1 LIETPYNTITDAMT
15 AMASA
20 TPEPTYEI
28 CVTLSYDAKKKTY
41 MSHYFF
47 DINEAYICY
56 QEFMCELGK
65 NFSVIELIETTD
77 EVSVR
82 LLDRVT
88 DDGSVR
94 NDVMK
99 SLESILKE
107 LETPASDCER
117 EKELERHRENSE
129 KFAQQSREDREGG
142 EVMRKSLCKITRNM
156 KDTENK
162 RARCKYDSETESDA
176 GSDAGSDT
184 ESEHETEVVAE
195 EYNRFHFVNIVYDVR
210 KMPDDIFNL
219 FLEEVMRESANRESF
234 KKVREDRASNV
245 VV

>member
-1 LIETPYNTITDAMT
+1 
-15 AMASA
+15 MASVPSA
-20 TPEPTYEI
+20 TSVAPEPTYEI
-28 CVTLSYDAKKKTY
+28 CVTLSYDTKKKTY

-88 DDGSVR
+88 DDGSIR
-94 NDVMK
+94 KDVMK

-117 EKELERHRENSE
+117 EKELERARENLE
-129 KFAQQSREDREGG
+129 KFAQQRLEDREGG
-142 EVMRKSLCKITRNM
+142 EVMRKGLCKITRNM

-162 RARCKYDSETESDA
+162 RERCKYDSETES
-176 GSDAGSDT
+176 
-184 ESEHETEVVAE
+184 ESETEC
-195 EYNRFHFVNIVYDVR
+195 
-210 KMPDDIFNL
+210 
-219 FLEEVMRESANRESF
+219 S
-234 KKVREDRASNV
+234 
-245 VV
+245 

>member
-1 LIETPYNTITDAMT
+1 MT

-20 TPEPTYEI
+20 APEPTYEI
-28 CVTLSYDAKKKTY
+28 CVTLAYDTKKKTY

-99 SLESILKE
+99 SLGSILKE

-117 EKELERHRENSE
+117 EKELERHRENLE
-129 KFAQQSREDREGG
+129 KFAQQSLEDREGG
-142 EVMRKSLCKITRNM
+142 EVMRKGLCKITRNM

-162 RARCKYDSETESDA
+162 RERCKYDSETES
-176 GSDAGSDT
+176 
-184 ESEHETEVVAE
+184 ESETEC
-195 EYNRFHFVNIVYDVR
+195 
-210 KMPDDIFNL
+210 
-219 FLEEVMRESANRESF
+219 S
-234 KKVREDRASNV
+234 
-245 VV
+245 